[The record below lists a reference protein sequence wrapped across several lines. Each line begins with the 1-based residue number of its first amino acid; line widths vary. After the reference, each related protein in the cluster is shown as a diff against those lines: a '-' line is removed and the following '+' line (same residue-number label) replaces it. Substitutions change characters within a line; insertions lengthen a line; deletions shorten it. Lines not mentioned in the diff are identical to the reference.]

1 MKLFNYSTP
10 CSLQNTHIY
19 GSSNNST
26 TISLQLTSTYFLRSK
41 KSVDDDS
48 AAAFYAQSL
57 LVTRGRHAISSA
69 RCLRN
74 GIPLTNAQ
82 PGPGRGSRT
91 LPTVRTSGHVRRAWG
106 WAVGNTLHA
115 RPGSA
120 KRRARH
126 TRHTHISIT
135 QQRSCRSVSRTGV
148 CTVIAALIGASIHH
162 ANCEMT

>member
-1 MKLFNYSTP
+1 MKLFNR
-10 CSLQNTHIY
+10 CSPFSLLQNTHIY
-19 GSSNNST
+19 GSPNNST

-48 AAAFYAQSL
+48 AAAVYAQSL

-69 RCLRN
+69 RCLQN
-74 GIPLTNAQ
+74 GLAEDRERFRDRPHERASEA
-82 PGPGRGSRT
+82 GVSVSCRK
-91 LPTVRTSGHVRRAWG
+91 HV
-106 WAVGNTLHA
+106 THT

-126 TRHTHISIT
+126 THITIT
-135 QQRSCRSVSRTGV
+135 QHRSCRSVSRTGV